1 MQLAFHFLS
10 FCLLHSIKE
19 RLAFFHKELL
29 RPILA
34 CQSGVISGYQPQE
47 AISCK
52 TEFLLSLH

>member
-19 RLAFFHKELL
+19 RLSSFHKELL

-34 CQSGVISGYQPQE
+34 CQSGVISG
-47 AISCK
+47 
-52 TEFLLSLH
+52 